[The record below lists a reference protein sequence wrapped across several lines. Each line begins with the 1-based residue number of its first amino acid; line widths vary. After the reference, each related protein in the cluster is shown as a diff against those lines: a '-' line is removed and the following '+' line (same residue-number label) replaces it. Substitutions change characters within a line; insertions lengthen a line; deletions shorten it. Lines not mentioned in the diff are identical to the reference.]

1 MQTTRIWRHFDIWLL
16 AAVAVLTIAGIAM
29 IQSAIAGNEYLA
41 ETVKAVP
48 RQTVYAG
55 IGLAA
60 VLIASAIDYR
70 FWSSLSRLIYVFI
83 TTFLAM
89 IPIAGF
95 AGFGS
100 ARWFNLGVATVQP
113 SELAK
118 ILMIL
123 VLADY
128 LDRHKD
134 EIKQTKIVI
143 RSLLLIGLP
152 AFLVFIQPD
161 LSTAIVLGVIWL
173 ALIWAVGVP
182 LRQLA
187 LLVSIPLIVILIVT
201 PFLSHYFQVEYPQ
214 EKNFLFIQHYQMKRL
229 VTFLFPESET
239 QYGETYNVD
248 QARISIGSGGWFGKG
263 YGHGTQVQLRFLKVR
278 HTDFIFSA
286 LSEEFGF
293 VGAMLYMLLMMFV
306 LVRCL
311 RAARMARDTYGA
323 LICYGVTILLFFQGA
338 FNIGMNLNLFPVSGL
353 PLPFLSY
360 GGSSLLANLLGI
372 GLVESVILRHKQIE
386 L

>member
-29 IQSAIAGNEYLA
+29 IRSAIAGNEELI
-41 ETVKAVP
+41 ETVKVVP
-48 RQTVYAG
+48 RQTVYAV
-55 IGLAA
+55 IGLAV

-70 FWSSLSRLIYVFI
+70 FWSSLSRPIYIFI
-83 TTFLAM
+83 VTFLAL

-100 ARWFNLGVATVQP
+100 ARWFNVGVATIQP

-123 VLADY
+123 VLANY
-128 LDRHKD
+128 LDRHKED
-134 EIKQTKIVI
+134 IKQNKIVI

-187 LLVSIPLIVILIVT
+187 FLISIALIVVLIVT
-201 PFLSHYFQVEYPQ
+201 PFLVHYFQVDYPQ
-214 EKNFLFIQHYQMKRL
+214 EENFLFIRHYQIKRV
-229 VTFLFPESET
+229 VTYLFPESEV
-239 QYGETYNVD
+239 QYGETYNIN

-263 YGHGTQVQLRFLKVR
+263 YGTGTQVQLRFLKVR
-278 HTDFIFSA
+278 HTDFIFSV

-293 VGAMLYMLLMMFV
+293 LGALLFMLLLMFV
-306 LVRCL
+306 LIRCL
-311 RAARMARDTYGA
+311 RAARMARDTFGA
-323 LICYGVTILLFFQGA
+323 LICYGVAILLLFQGA

>member
-29 IQSAIAGNEYLA
+29 IQSAIAGNEELA
-41 ETVKAVP
+41 ETVKVVP
-48 RQTVYAG
+48 RQTVYAV
-55 IGLAA
+55 IGLAV

-70 FWSSLSRLIYVFI
+70 FWSSLSRPIYIFI
-83 TTFLAM
+83 VAFLAL

-100 ARWFNLGVATVQP
+100 ARWFNVGVATIQP

-118 ILMIL
+118 VLMIL

-134 EIKQTKIVI
+134 MIKQNKIVI
-143 RSLLLIGLP
+143 RSLLLVGLP

-173 ALIWAVGVP
+173 ALVWAVGVP

-187 LLVSIPLIVILIVT
+187 FLIGIALIVVLIVT
-201 PFLSHYFQVEYPQ
+201 PFLVHYFQVGYPQ
-214 EKNFLFIQHYQMKRL
+214 EENFLFIRHYQIKRL
-229 VTFLFPESET
+229 VTYLFPESEV
-239 QYGETYNVD
+239 QYGETYNIN
-248 QARISIGSGGWFGKG
+248 QALISIGSGGWFGKG

-278 HTDFIFSA
+278 HTDFIFSV

-293 VGAMLYMLLMMFV
+293 LGTLLFMLLLMFV
-306 LVRCL
+306 LIRCI

-323 LICYGVTILLFFQGA
+323 LICYGVAILLLFQGA

-372 GLVESVILRHKQIE
+372 GMVESVILRHKQIE